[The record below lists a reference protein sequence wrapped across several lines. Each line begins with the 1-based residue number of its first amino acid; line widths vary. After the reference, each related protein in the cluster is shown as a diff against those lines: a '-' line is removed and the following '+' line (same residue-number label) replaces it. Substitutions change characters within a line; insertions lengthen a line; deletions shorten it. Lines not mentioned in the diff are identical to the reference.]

1 MLIFAAMKK
10 VSIDIPDRTTNG
22 GRPAK
27 YNFDDIEVGQGYA
40 IEDGENEHSISVAAR
55 AYGKRR
61 GKVFVQRMINGV
73 LHVLRKS

>member
-1 MLIFAAMKK
+1 MLIFASMKK
-10 VSIDIPDRTTNG
+10 VEMPIPPRTTNG
-22 GRPAK
+22 GRPSK

-61 GKVFVQRMINGV
+61 GKVFQQRMIDGV